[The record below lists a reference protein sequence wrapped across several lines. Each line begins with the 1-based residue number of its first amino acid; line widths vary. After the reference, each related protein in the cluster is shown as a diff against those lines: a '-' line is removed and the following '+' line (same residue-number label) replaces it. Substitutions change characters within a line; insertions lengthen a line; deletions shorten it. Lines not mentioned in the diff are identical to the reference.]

1 MGIPE
6 HYLPANSKLFLLK
19 PRLHPIQLLI
29 PTSARHTLV
38 PLEKP
43 LRLACLKMPVRTNV
57 FPALTTTVPSVTM
70 ECMV

>member
-6 HYLPANSKLFLLK
+6 HYLPANSKRFLLK
-19 PRLHPIQLLI
+19 PHLHPIQSLI

-38 PLEKP
+38 RLAKY
-43 LRLACLKMPVRTNV
+43 LRLACPKTPVRTNV
-57 FPALTTTVPSVTM
+57 SQVLTTTVLSVTM